1 MMRSTHRVRFVSIL
15 ATLGFVFGGAT
26 VSKAIVVG
34 DDPASHEVDPSSPFA
49 GVGMLSSAGKT
60 SGALIDPWHVLTAG
74 HCVYN
79 VSSHTFSLDTAD
91 GRLPLPMS
99 EVEKHPSIDLA
110 VVRLASPAPVDGY
123 GLYTARDEA
132 GRVGTML
139 GYGLS
144 GSGRPD
150 ATQYPKGTLRVGWNR
165 IDTAG
170 SSSLAYTFNSPN
182 SSDSLGRDRESL
194 PADGDSGG
202 PTMLKVDGEWLI
214 AGVHYAI
221 SDMDGDGIAP
231 EYGDRCLDIRVSSYA
246 EWIQGVLD
254 GFTAVPGDA
263 NLDGVVDLS
272 DFSTLKYNFGMK
284 DALWGD
290 GDFNSDGVVD
300 LSDYSI
306 LKRNFGLSADEWET
320 STAVPEP
327 ASMLVLAAGGLL
339 VVSKR
344 RRNLGKE
351 AWRY

>member
-1 MMRSTHRVRFVSIL
+1 MRSTNRVRLVSIL
-15 ATLGFVFGGAT
+15 AMPVFVFGVAA
-26 VSKAIVVG
+26 VSNAIVVG
-34 DDPASHEVDPSSPFA
+34 DDPASHEVDPSSAFA

-60 SGALIDPWHVLTAG
+60 SGALLDPWHVLTAG

-79 VSSHTFSLDTAD
+79 VDSHTFSLDTPD
-91 GRLPLPMS
+91 GRLSLPMA

-110 VVRLASPAPVDGY
+110 VVRLASPAPLDGY
-123 GLYTARDEA
+123 GLYTDRDEA
-132 GRVGTML
+132 AQVGTML
-139 GYGLS
+139 GYGVS

-150 ATQYPKGTLRVGWNR
+150 ASEYPKGTLRLGWNR

-170 SSSLAYTFNSPN
+170 KSSLTYTFNSPN
-182 SSDSLGRDRESL
+182 SSGSLGRDRESL

-254 GFTAVPGDA
+254 GFTGVPGDA

-284 DALWGD
+284 EALWGD
-290 GDFNSDGVVD
+290 GDFNGDGIVD
-300 LSDYSI
+300 LSDYGI
-306 LKRNFGLSADEWET
+306 LKRNFGLTADDWEAT
-320 STAVPEP
+320 TAVPEP
-327 ASMLVLAAGGLL
+327 ATMLVVGAGGVLL
-339 VVSKR
+339 MVSKR
-344 RRNLGKE
+344 RRSPRRRMREN
-351 AWRY
+351 